1 MVSHSTWIVFAH
13 LVMFTPEGNQNNI
26 QMFKME
32 EFVNQKACYEYL
44 GKNYDFVDGSLQ
56 IHAVK
61 KSARV
66 LLLGCGE
73 LKTLQKTQAIYEL
86 ENKRGID
93 T

>member
-13 LVMFTPEGNQNNI
+13 LVLFTPEGNQNQI
-26 QMFKME
+26 EMFKEE

-56 IHAVK
+56 MHVAK

-66 LLLGCGE
+66 LLIGCGDF
-73 LKTLQKTQAIYEL
+73 KTLQKTQTIYDMEH
-86 ENKRGID
+86 KRGTD